1 MTLVGDVMLVIHAT
15 FPVDPD
21 SREDALELT
30 RELAEQSRAED
41 GNVDYRV
48 TTDIDDPNLFRFFE
62 RYEDESAFGAHAETD
77 HFQEFE
83 AALPDLLAGEP
94 EVVRF
99 DVDTAST
106 VEL

>member
-1 MTLVGDVMLVIHAT
+1 MLVIHAT

-21 SREDALELT
+21 SREEALDLARDLAAAS
-30 RELAEQSRAED
+30 REED
-41 GNVDYRV
+41 GVIDYRV
-48 TTDIDDPNLFRFFE
+48 ATDAEDPNLLRFFE
-62 RYEDESAFGAHAETD
+62 RYDDEAAFGAHAETD

-94 EVVRF
+94 EVTRF
-99 DVDTAST
+99 DVESASP